1 MSDNEKTPSSIL
13 FDSFKNSYI
22 NFELDE
28 PSLNRRVL
36 QKLTPFN
43 FFKMWAIICDK

>member
-13 FDSFKNSYI
+13 FDSFKNSYVCFFV

-28 PSLNRRVL
+28 PSLNKKSPSRNL
-36 QKLTPFN
+36 HLLTF
-43 FFKMWAIICDK
+43 